1 MKSAARLSA
10 SLLGLLLFSGCA
22 VQEGS
27 DSFVL
32 TQDAPILSSQTA
44 ELDSGVA
51 AFEPSDVGAIVF
63 FNGALRNE
71 DGVMVGEI
79 MGVLT
84 SMEIAQDALPQY
96 DRMRELIFN
105 LEGGQI
111 FALGASSNMVIDEIP
126 DFPGV
131 NTPVEAAVVGG
142 TGKYIGALGT
152 VTTTLLYDKTYT
164 HEFILLG

>member
-1 MKSAARLSA
+1 MKSAVRLSA

-51 AFEPSDVGAIVF
+51 AFKPSDVGAIVF

-84 SMEIAQDALPQY
+84 SMEIAQDALPEY

-111 FALGASSNMVIDEIP
+111 FALGASSYRGIDEIP

-152 VTTTLLYDKTYT
+152 VTTTLLDDKTYT

>member
-1 MKSAARLSA
+1 M
-10 SLLGLLLFSGCA
+10 
-22 VQEGS
+22 QEGS
-27 DSFVL
+27 DSFAL

-51 AFEPSDVGAIVF
+51 AFKPSDVGAIVF

-84 SMEIAQDALPQY
+84 SMEIAQDALPEY

-111 FALGASSNMVIDEIP
+111 F
-126 DFPGV
+126 
-131 NTPVEAAVVGG
+131 AVVGG

-152 VTTTLLYDKTYT
+152 VTTTLLDDKTYT